1 MKISAIVPC
10 YNEEE
15 NLHAAYEAYTKAL
28 SPYEDYEIIF
38 TDDGSTDRSLEIIKS
53 FAETDPKVKYI
64 SFSRNF
70 GNCAAFRIGYRYA
83 RFDWCIQYDCDLQ
96 SPPEESYKL
105 IEKAQEGYD
114 VVFGIRR
121 DRDDPLYRVLGT
133 KIQQFIALKIFGIEV
148 PVGASV
154 FRVMRTA
161 VARDV
166 INYPARAQYFIVTVP
181 KVTHNYTSVETDHHA
196 RRAGESKWT
205 LNMMFR
211 HSFDMFLGF
220 SVAPLSFLWIL
231 AGIAAFAAGIGA
243 FLAPG
248 HMATIGSGIALFNLL
263 GLAIVGEYMKRP
275 YTSNLPYKQVYV
287 RESNIPQ
294 CQQAFQTRDLLD
306 EAEQGKPKPTL
317 VAANE
322 GVAE

>member
-15 NLHAAYEAYTKAL
+15 NLDAAYEAFTKAL

-53 FAETDPKVKYI
+53 FAAKDSRVKYI
-64 SFSRNF
+64 AFSRNF

-83 RFDWCIQYDCDLQ
+83 VHDWCIQYDCDLQ

-121 DRDDPLYRVLGT
+121 DRDDPLYRVWGT
-133 KIQQFIALKIFGIEV
+133 KIQQFIAGSLFGIEV

-181 KVTHNYTSVETDHHA
+181 KVTHNYISVETDHHA

-205 LNMMFR
+205 LYKMFQ
-211 HSFDMFLGF
+211 HSFDLFLGF
-220 SVAPLSFLWIL
+220 STMPLTVLWLL
-231 AGIAAFAAGIGA
+231 AGVAVVAAMIGG
-243 FLAPG
+243 F
-248 HMATIGSGIALFNLL
+248 IGSEGMAYTGAAIAVGNLF
-263 GLAIVGEYMKRP
+263 GLAIMGEYIKRP
-275 YTSNLPYKQVYV
+275 FSNNLPYKQVYV
-287 RESNIPQ
+287 RESNIPA
-294 CQQAFQTRDLLD
+294 CQADFTTRDLL
-306 EAEQGKPKPTL
+306 QYGKPTPTL
-317 VAANE
+317 VASSGE
-322 GVAE
+322 GKR